1 MTFDSIHSS
10 VFPFPSRFSS
20 FFYSFF
26 ISFFPSPPTPLSP
39 LHPSP
44 FLFFFLPCLF
54 TLLFFL
60 TSPSS
65 LLPFLSYPY
74 TFSVSSS
81 FFYLSY
87 LLPLPNPFSHHITFP
102 PLPAPTQFKPA
113 SSLTSLTD
121 RVTYIA
127 TKKIREKK
135 KNQPETFQVIS
146 PYTANSKDTGT
157 GDCTGTI
164 DGHSTVI
171 LDVAC
176 VPFQTGDY
184 SNLNYHL
191 ILLLCCLFTDS
202 QHVLN

>member
-1 MTFDSIHSS
+1 MILFILLFFRFLLVFHHS
-10 VFPFPSRFSS
+10 FTLFSS
-20 FFYSFF
+20 LFFLLLQLLYLLFTLP
-26 ISFFPSPPTPLSP
+26 PS
-39 LHPSP
+39 
-44 FLFFFLPCLF
+44 FFFLPFLF

-74 TFSVSSS
+74 SFSVSSS

>member
-1 MTFDSIHSS
+1 MILFILLFFRFLLVFHHS
-10 VFPFPSRFSS
+10 FTLFSS
-20 FFYSFF
+20 LFFLLLQLLYLLFTLP
-26 ISFFPSPPTPLSP
+26 PS
-39 LHPSP
+39 
-44 FLFFFLPCLF
+44 FFFLPFLF
-54 TLLFFL
+54 TLLIFL